1 MGPEYGACGNDLR
14 SFLKT
19 AYQQLLELLDED
31 FCFGLYLLILFLQIL
46 RICCKSITKTAY
58 PSAYSCANNRVC
70 S

>member
-31 FCFGLYLLILFLQIL
+31 LQIFL
-46 RICCKSITKTAY
+46 LWFISSDFIS
-58 PSAYSCANNRVC
+58 PDPPHML
-70 S
+70 